1 MATNQ
6 LDRVQ
11 LLMNLTD
18 SPHEEEARTSAVLA
32 MRMIRKYGFKI
43 VEHAASNDDEPS
55 LNSYKGPAPRRD
67 REELKEMAWAKV
79 ERLYSFLEKKAWQE
93 EKYPV
98 FSARQLAERSAVDG
112 HIHHDD
118 QMTFEQYLRVWLRTA
133 VIQGRL
139 ESVRGY
145 GGGYRLRSDA

>member
-43 VEHAASNDDEPS
+43 VDRTHSDGPS
-55 LNSYKGPAPRRD
+55 LHSYEGPSPRRG

-79 ERLYSFLEKKAWQE
+79 ERLHGFLEKKAWQE
-93 EKYPV
+93 GEYAV

-112 HIHHDD
+112 HIHHEDS
-118 QMTFEQYLRVWLRTA
+118 MVFEQYLRVWLRTA
-133 VIQGRL
+133 VVQGRL
-139 ESVRGY
+139 ESVRGW
-145 GGGYRLRSDA
+145 GGGYRLRGDA